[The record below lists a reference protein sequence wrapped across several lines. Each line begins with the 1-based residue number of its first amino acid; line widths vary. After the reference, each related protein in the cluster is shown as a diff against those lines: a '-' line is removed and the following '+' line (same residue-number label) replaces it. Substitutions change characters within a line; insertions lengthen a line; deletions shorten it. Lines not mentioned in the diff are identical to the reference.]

1 MTTRREVIALYR
13 AGAAFAHAARIR
25 ATASLVS
32 TGRKTRLTSVAAC
45 GRWNEKELASAAAAM
60 IASDTASSNSSVSAE
75 VSAARAWC
83 RLPPPI
89 WYSSDRRAGFGAEL
103 RLVHPQEHAR
113 SRA

>member
-45 GRWNEKELASAAAAM
+45 GRWNEKELASAAA
-60 IASDTASSNSSVSAE
+60 DLVFE
-75 VSAARAWC
+75 R
-83 RLPPPI
+83 
-89 WYSSDRRAGFGAEL
+89 DRRAGLGAEL
-103 RLVHPQEHAR
+103 RLVHPQEHGR